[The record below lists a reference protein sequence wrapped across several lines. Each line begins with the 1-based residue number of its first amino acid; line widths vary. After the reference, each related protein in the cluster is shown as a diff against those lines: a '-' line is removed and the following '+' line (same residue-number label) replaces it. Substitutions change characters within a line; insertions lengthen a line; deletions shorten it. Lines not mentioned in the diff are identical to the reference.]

1 MNLITALTATGL
13 AAGLAFT
20 GITSAQA
27 ASTSVTLP
35 PGGVL
40 EHRVSKFCARV
51 PDLLEWTDQAQARIS
66 GDATTKGSL
75 EWLKARQA
83 KAESNNHKRVAS
95 RIERRIERR
104 TERLEKLPDLKQKL
118 ADAQKECDTLDLP
131 APSGS

>member
-75 EWLKARQA
+75 EWLKAKQA

-95 RIERRIERR
+95 RIETGHASASMSPIERPVSEVPKSPVSR
-104 TERLEKLPDLKQKL
+104 PFM
-118 ADAQKECDTLDLP
+118 
-131 APSGS
+131 